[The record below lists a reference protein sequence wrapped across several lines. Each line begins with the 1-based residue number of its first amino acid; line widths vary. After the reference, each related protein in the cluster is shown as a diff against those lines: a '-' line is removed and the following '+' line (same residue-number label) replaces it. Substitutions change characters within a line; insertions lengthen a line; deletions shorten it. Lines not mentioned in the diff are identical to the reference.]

1 MHHLAP
7 PVVTFLCAIRAEIGG
22 AEEFTTAHGT
32 VRAMF
37 PITGGALLGEGLKGT
52 ILPGGADFAQRLPDG
67 SYAIKARYLVRLQDG
82 TLLAIT
88 NAGRMRLQPDG
99 SFHGRTRAEIEAAA
113 GPFGWLT
120 DEVLFGTA
128 FAAAGDETQVHVAL
142 WLAR

>member
-1 MHHLAP
+1 M
-7 PVVTFLCAIRAEIGG
+7 TFLCAIRAEIGG

-37 PITGGALLGEGLKGT
+37 PITGGVLLGEGLKGT

-67 SYAIKARYLVRLQDG
+67 SYAIEARYLVRLQDG

-99 SFHGRTRAEIEAAA
+99 SYHGRTRASIEAPA
-113 GPFGWLT
+113 GPYGWLT

-128 FAAAGDETQVHVAL
+128 FAEAGDETQVQVAL